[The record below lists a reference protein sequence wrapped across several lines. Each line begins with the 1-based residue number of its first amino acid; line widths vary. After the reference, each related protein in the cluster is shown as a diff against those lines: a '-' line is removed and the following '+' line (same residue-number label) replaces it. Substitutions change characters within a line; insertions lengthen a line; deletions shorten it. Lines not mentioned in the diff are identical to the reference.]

1 MLRIKKLVRK
11 QAQGVTEAV
20 QAVAHFKLHFHN
32 ERLILDL
39 LPNRHM
45 QRQVLHSGASL

>member
-1 MLRIKKLVRK
+1 MWSFKQLVRK
-11 QAQGVTEAV
+11 QAQRNTEAV
-20 QAVAHFKLHFHN
+20 QAVAHFKLYFHN
-32 ERLILDL
+32 ERLIVDL